1 MSKSFEEKCVWIQL
15 VAMVIGLGAYFV
27 LAGSMMSKSVT
38 ALPPYAFLF
47 GASVV
52 LMVILLVAGI
62 TVAAI
67 ASKPEGR
74 DERDKLIS
82 WRAENN
88 SSWLLTVGVLA
99 AVTGM
104 IFSIENVWIV
114 HLLLLSMFL
123 SEVLGFIL
131 RLVYY
136 RRGV

>member
-38 ALPPYAFLF
+38 DLPPYAFLF